1 LSGAWK
7 KAGSLLKRKQ
17 KLTDEGKRQDMI
29 LSLKSRIHTRMTDLG
44 ARVYHLIGSNSKNP
58 ALDATVKALVA
69 QIRMDEVKIASLMKK
84 AAGRQAA

>member
-1 LSGAWK
+1 
-7 KAGSLLKRKQ
+7 
-17 KLTDEGKRQDMI
+17 
-29 LSLKSRIHTRMTDLG
+29 MTDLG

-58 ALDATVKALVA
+58 ALDATIKALVA